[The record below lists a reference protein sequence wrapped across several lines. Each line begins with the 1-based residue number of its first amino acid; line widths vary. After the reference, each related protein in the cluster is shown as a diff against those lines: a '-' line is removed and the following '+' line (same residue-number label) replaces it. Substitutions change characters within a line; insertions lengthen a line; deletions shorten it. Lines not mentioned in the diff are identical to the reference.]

1 MLQTLIRT
9 LAGVPWN
16 HFLDIALMSTLVY
29 QAYLR
34 FRGTRA
40 LRVLIGLFALGIAF
54 FAARAT
60 GLVLTSWLL
69 GFSWVATLIFFL
81 IIFQSDIRQILQRFN
96 PLLSIRGIL
105 RQARR
110 IRIPEESVEIIAE
123 TAFSLASKLRGAL
136 IVFERRN
143 PLFSLFS
150 SLGERIDARLS
161 KGLVETILESGT
173 PLHDG
178 ALFIREERI
187 ERAGCVLPLSENP
200 EIALHYGTRH
210 RAALGITEQSD
221 SVALVVSEERG
232 EVSAV
237 EQGKIRVLDTPEQ
250 LSTWLAERLH
260 AGEASERP
268 RGVPVKSLFT
278 RNWRQKLASV
288 AIVGALW
295 LVTVGPDAPPVMF
308 DLRLEIPTEAKL
320 TVPVEYRNIPVG
332 LRIDE
337 NRIYRIDVFVT
348 SKKEF
353 LNTLDTNQIPAVVDL
368 QKAHAGANRL
378 PLGEKNIQLPPFVR
392 FVGFFPKELDVRLHE
407 SAGESAQVK
416 P

>member
-1 MLQTLIRT
+1 MFQTLLRA
-9 LAGVPWN
+9 LGGVPWN

-54 FAARAT
+54 FAARAA
-60 GLVLTSWLL
+60 GLILTSWLL
-69 GFSWVATLIFFL
+69 GFSWGATLIFFL

-96 PLLSIRGIL
+96 PLLSLRGIL

-136 IVFERRN
+136 IVFERRTPLI
-143 PLFSLFS
+143 PLFSAP
-150 SLGERIDARLS
+150 GERIDARLS
-161 KGLVETILESGT
+161 KGLVETLFESGT
-173 PLHDG
+173 LLHDG
-178 ALFIREERI
+178 ALFVRESRI

-200 EIALHYGTRH
+200 EIPSHYGTRH

-221 SVALVVSEERG
+221 SIALVISEERG

-237 EQGKIRVLDTPEQ
+237 EQGRIRALDTPEQ
-250 LSTWLAERLH
+250 LSAWLAERLH
-260 AGEASERP
+260 AGEAVARP
-268 RGVPVKSLFT
+268 RVSVKSLFT
-278 RNWRQKLASV
+278 RNWREKLASI
-288 AIVGALW
+288 AIVSALW
-295 LVTVGPDAPPVMF
+295 LVTVGPDAPPVVF

-320 TVPVEYRNIPVG
+320 TVPLVYRNVPDG
-332 LRIDE
+332 LRLDE
-337 NRIYRIDVFVT
+337 NRKQRVDIFVT

-353 LNTLDTNQIPAVVDL
+353 LRTLDTAQIPAVVDL
-368 QKAHAGANRL
+368 QKARAGANRL

-392 FVGFFPKELDVRLHE
+392 YVGFFPKEIEVRLLK
-407 SAGESAQVK
+407 SGGESAQAK